1 MIRSFN
7 DKATAAVF
15 QGEVVRSLPI
25 EVQPVALRKLV
36 MIDSAKNVLDLRLP
50 PGNRLERLQGTRQ
63 GQYSVRVNSQW
74 RICFY
79 FDEDG
84 ASAVEIVDYH

>member
-25 EVQPVALRKLV
+25 EVQRVALRKLV